1 MMFNP
6 FLNEFIVIP
15 SSYEFNI
22 FGWTASVF
30 TSGGRELYVEG
41 WPWLASCLA
50 FKEKKDGD
58 YDLNFDGSLQG
69 QDAVRLTR

>member
-15 SSYEFNI
+15 SSYVFNI

-30 TSGGRELYVEG
+30 TTEVESKMVDLD
-41 WPWLASCLA
+41 WRLAQL
-50 FKEKKDGD
+50 
-58 YDLNFDGSLQG
+58 
-69 QDAVRLTR
+69 